1 MLKIYNKA
9 HVAAGHIKAYKD
21 LKIESV
27 VSNGDKTLSFTYMGK
42 KEIETEFYIQTQT
55 DEYVVKEK
63 SQSLDGFPQFVAVLN
78 LEELEGKPWNSF
90 SAKDSTID
98 DAARLAL
105 AGTGWTIGEC
115 NVKKKRNAGMLQVT
129 SRDILEKLATAFM
142 CEIVYDTKKKTVSF
156 YNETGEDKGAY
167 FIRGL
172 NLKKLNRKSDSYDYY
187 TQIIPIGANNLT
199 IEKVNDGKKY
209 LENYQYSNK
218 VRAYIWKD
226 ESYTDAQALKDDAE
240 LKLRDLSKP
249 IESYSVTVLDLA
261 KQKREYSVLSYHV
274 GDKVWLIDSTTRTR
288 VKQRITKMTEYPQSP
303 EKNTCEIANTVL
315 TFEELQQKYKEAA
328 EVINTVVSGDGRY
341 TGTISVSD
349 ILNFEQ
355 GLTDSEILDGVKN
368 SIDSLNGS
376 VKEIKLSVGSIESN
390 YIKSEEADL
399 KYAAIDFSNIGEA
412 SIENLFSKYG
422 LIENLVL
429 KDGYI
434 TGELVG
440 VTIKGDLIE
449 GGTVKADKL
458 VVKGEDGIYYKLNIE
473 GGEFK
478 DGEEIP
484 TDELHGSVIAA
495 KSITAEKVS
504 VTDLV
509 AFGATIGGFRIGE
522 KAIYSGLKGAVSSPA
537 NGIYMD
543 SDGQIAVG
551 NTQNFIKYYKDES
564 GKYHLSIAAES
575 ITFGASGTN
584 VEDLQEGIDDA
595 AKTATDYMNFDENG
609 LVIGD
614 MTTSELGRNIRIDSD
629 SVDIRNGEDV
639 LASFAED
646 LIELGKVSDN
656 AKLSMMNGLAN
667 FEIYTEEIEGTI
679 YRNTSLYTKNDFII
693 AAGTESHN
701 DIAFEQPHIWMTK
714 GNNDEGKNEIGFQSG
729 SPGAMVIANEEN
741 IQLEVTNET
750 GTFSTVNVY
759 SGSDG
764 VSNKIILNAS
774 GSNQVVVTEE
784 KTTMSKPLEATLN
797 GNASSASKLTTNAG
811 SNTQPIYFA
820 NGIPVASSFGH
831 GINKALYGG
840 AMYMTAG
847 HTVSLY
853 DKISNQTNGIVIVF
867 SKYVKDDPS
876 NAYYWQSFYIPKYM
890 LNLDKGRVWIFTLNQ
905 SKFGNPGTKALYIT
919 DTTITG
925 NADNNKSGT
934 ANGVTYNNAE
944 YVLRYVIGV

>member
-1 MLKIYNKA
+1 MLKIYNKS
-9 HVAAGHIKAYKD
+9 HVAAGHIKAYKN

-63 SQSLDGFPQFVAVLN
+63 TQSLDGSPQFVAVLN

-115 NVKKKRNAGMLQVT
+115 NVRKKRNVGMLQVT
-129 SRDILEKLATAFM
+129 SRNILEKLATAFM

-156 YNETGEDKGAY
+156 YNEIGEDKGAY

-218 VRAYIWKD
+218 VRTYIWKD

-240 LKLRDLSKP
+240 LKLQDLSKP
-249 IESYSVTVLDLA
+249 IESYSATVLDLA

-328 EVINTVVSGDGRY
+328 EIINTVVSGDGRY

-355 GLTDSEILDGVKN
+355 GLTDSEIFNGVKK

-376 VKEIKLSVGSIESN
+376 VKEIKISVGSIESN

-399 KYAAIDFSNIGEA
+399 KYAHIDFSNIGEA

-473 GGEFK
+473 GGNFK

-484 TDELHGSVIAA
+484 TDELHGSAIAA

-504 VTDLV
+504 VSDLV

-522 KAIYSGLKGAVSSPA
+522 KAIYSGLKEVVSSPDS
-537 NGIYMD
+537 GIYMD

-551 NTQNFIKYYKDES
+551 NTQNFIKYYKDEN
-564 GKYHLSIAAES
+564 GKYHLNIAAEN
-575 ITFGASGTN
+575 ITFGTSGASI
-584 VEDLQEGIDDA
+584 EDLQEEVNDA
-595 AKTATDYMNFDENG
+595 AKIATNYMNFDKNG
-609 LVIGD
+609 LVVGD
-614 MTTSELGRNIRIDSD
+614 MTTKELGRNVRIDSD
-629 SVDIRNGEDV
+629 SVDIRNGEEV
-639 LASFAED
+639 LASFTEN
-646 LIELGKVSDN
+646 LIELGKNNPEAVISLLNGFGEIVQTSHTVDGVTYDHSMEIMSASAMLLSAFRNLTLEIKSDDAAKSLGFLSFDITESAPMLTLQVRNDATYNALHITPDN
-656 AKLSMMNGLAN
+656 AYFDKDDYMLRPAD
-667 FEIYTEEIEGTI
+667 T
-679 YRNTSLYTKNDFII
+679 
-693 AAGTESHN
+693 
-701 DIAFEQPHIWMTK
+701 
-714 GNNDEGKNEIGFQSG
+714 
-729 SPGAMVIANEEN
+729 
-741 IQLEVTNET
+741 
-750 GTFSTVNVY
+750 
-759 SGSDG
+759 
-764 VSNKIILNAS
+764 
-774 GSNQVVVTEE
+774 
-784 KTTMSKPLEATLN
+784 
-797 GNASSASKLTTNAG
+797 G
-811 SNTQPIYFA
+811 SNTRPVYFA
-820 NGIPVASSFGH
+820 NGIPLASSFRH
-831 GINKALYGG
+831 GSNKTLWTGPYI
-840 AMYMTAG
+840 MSESHTA
-847 HTVSLY
+847 TLSEA
-853 DKISNQTNGIVIVF
+853 ISKQPNGIVLAF
-867 SKYVKDDPS
+867 SKYLSDDPS
-876 NAYYWQSFYIPKYM
+876 NAYYWNMFFIPKSM
-890 LNLDKGRVWIFTLNQ
+890 VSISGGRVMVFPMFET
-905 SKFGNPGTKALYIT
+905 KFGNPGTKALYIT
-919 DTTITG
+919 DTTIKG
-925 NADNNKSGT
+925 NADNTSSGT
-934 ANGVTYNNAE
+934 ANGVTYKNGN
-944 YVLRYVIGV
+944 YVLRAVIGV

>member
-9 HVAAGHIKAYKD
+9 HIAAGHIKAYKD

-27 VSNGDKTLSFTYMGK
+27 VSTGDKTLSFTYMGK

-105 AGTGWTIGEC
+105 ASTGWTIGEC

-218 VRAYIWKD
+218 ARTYIWKD

-240 LKLRDLSKP
+240 LKLQDLSKP

-261 KQKREYSVLSYHV
+261 KQKREYSVLSYHA

-328 EVINTVVSGDGRY
+328 EIVNTVVSGDGRY

-355 GLTDSEILDGVKN
+355 GLTDSEILNGVKN

-399 KYAAIDFSNIGEA
+399 KYATIDFSNIGEA
-412 SIENLFSKYG
+412 SVKNLFSKYG

-458 VVKGEDGIYYKLNIE
+458 VIKGEDGIYYKLNIE

-484 TDELHGSVIAA
+484 TNELHGSVIAA

-522 KAIYSGLKGAVSSPA
+522 KSIYSGLKGAVSSPV

-551 NTQNFIKYYKDES
+551 NTQNFIKYYKDEN

-575 ITFGASGTN
+575 ITFGASGTS

-595 AKTATDYMNFDENG
+595 AKTATNYLNFSEEG

-614 MTTSELGRNIRIDSD
+614 MTTSELGRNVRIDSD

-639 LASFAED
+639 LASFAEN
-646 LIELGKVSDN
+646 LIELGKNNPEAIIS
-656 AKLSMMNGLAN
+656 LLNGLGKIAQISHTVDGTAYDHSM
-667 FEIYTEEIEGTI
+667 EIMSTSTMLLSAFRSLTLNIKSDDTVKSLGFLSFDINESNPTI
-679 YRNTSLYTKNDFII
+679 RL
-693 AAGTESHN
+693 
-701 DIAFEQPHIWMTK
+701 QVR
-714 GNNDEGKNEIGFQSG
+714 NDETYNTLHITPYNAYLDK
-729 SPGAMVIANEEN
+729 
-741 IQLEVTNET
+741 
-750 GTFSTVNVY
+750 
-759 SGSDG
+759 SDYMTIP
-764 VSNKIILNAS
+764 VD
-774 GSNQVVVTEE
+774 T
-784 KTTMSKPLEATLN
+784 
-797 GNASSASKLTTNAG
+797 G
-811 SNTQPIYFA
+811 SNTQPVYFA

-840 AMYMTAG
+840 AMYMTAD

-876 NAYYWQSFYIPKYM
+876 NGYYWQSFYVPKYM

-925 NADNNKSGT
+925 HADNNKSGT
-934 ANGVTYNNAE
+934 SNGVTYNNAE